1 MNNTYQILLNW
12 DKGQAFSER
21 LSSKILSIED
31 FEEIDPKSPT
41 GGPDGTKDIL
51 CTKNGKSYLVSCFFP
66 NGQKQY
72 SDIRDK
78 FDSDYKGVTKNNTD
92 GFVFITN
99 QKITPTERAILVSRS
114 KVDTTIYHGERV
126 CSILDSPKGYGVR
139 LEYLGIEIKKE
150 EQISFLDSYLDLKKN
165 FKEIKDKLN
174 SIESSKKESH
184 EKLEETIV
192 TNLPIAGVKFTS
204 RLSLEDLVSIHIS
217 CLMNSKNYNNRIFL
231 GLRNTD
237 VQIVGFEK
245 DERKILYTPPS
256 SKDVPKLVYD
266 LLKWWREEFSK
277 VFYSGESDKIEL
289 IAKFHERFLSIH
301 PFLDGNGRVSRILSS
316 LQFKDLLDKNVIF
329 DDIDKKNYF
338 GSLQKAREGNNEKLI
353 DIFKSLI
360 SKSP

>member
-1 MNNTYQILLNW
+1 M
-12 DKGQAFSER
+12 KSG
-21 LSSKILSIED
+21 KILSIED
-31 FEEIDPKSPT
+31 FEEIDPQSPI

-51 CTKNGKSYLVSCFFP
+51 CSKNGKSYLVGCYFP
-66 NGQKQY
+66 NGQKHY
-72 SDIRDK
+72 SDILEK
-78 FDSDYKGVTKNNTD
+78 FESDYAGVEKNGAE
-92 GFVFITN
+92 GFVFISN
-99 QKITPTERAILVSRS
+99 QKITPTERANLVSRS

-126 CSILDSPKGYGVR
+126 CSILDSPKGYGIR

-165 FKEIKDKLN
+165 FQEIKEKLN
-174 SIESSKKESH
+174 RIESGKSEPS
-184 EKLEETIV
+184 EKLKETV
-192 TNLPIAGVKFTS
+192 VSNLPIAGVKFTS
-204 RLSLEDLVSIHIS
+204 RLSIEDLVSIHSS
-217 CLMNSKNYNNRIFL
+217 CLLNSKKYDFKIFL

-237 VQIVGFEK
+237 VQIMSFEK
-245 DERKILYTPPS
+245 DKRKILYTPPS
-256 SKDVPKLVYD
+256 SKDVPSLIYNLLV
-266 LLKWWREEFSK
+266 WWREEFSK

-329 DDIDKKNYF
+329 DDIDKQNYF
-338 GSLQKAREGNNEKLI
+338 DSLQKAREGDNDKLI